1 MLPGASDRHPELRS
15 RGDSPRSA
23 FHVTAV
29 HSAVAKH
36 INSIFSKLDLP
47 SVDSD
52 HRRVP
57 AVLRFLSAG

>member
-1 MLPGASDRHPELRS
+1 
-15 RGDSPRSA
+15 
-23 FHVTAV
+23 
-29 HSAVAKH
+29 VAKH
-36 INSIFSKLDLP
+36 INSVFTKLDLP